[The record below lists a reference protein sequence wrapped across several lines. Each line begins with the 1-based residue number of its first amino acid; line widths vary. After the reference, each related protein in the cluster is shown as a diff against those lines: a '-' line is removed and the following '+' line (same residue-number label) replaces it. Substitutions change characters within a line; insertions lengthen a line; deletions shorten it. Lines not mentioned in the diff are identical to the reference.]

1 MNRSIFT
8 VSQVNNY
15 VKNLMD
21 RDLLLQNLWI
31 EEKSLILNCIPRGI
45 CILLLKT
52 ISLELDVCSLG
63 TKTLI

>member
-31 EEKSLILNCIPRGI
+31 RGE
-45 CILLLKT
+45 
-52 ISLELDVCSLG
+52 ISNFKLHSSRAYVFYS
-63 TKTLI
+63 